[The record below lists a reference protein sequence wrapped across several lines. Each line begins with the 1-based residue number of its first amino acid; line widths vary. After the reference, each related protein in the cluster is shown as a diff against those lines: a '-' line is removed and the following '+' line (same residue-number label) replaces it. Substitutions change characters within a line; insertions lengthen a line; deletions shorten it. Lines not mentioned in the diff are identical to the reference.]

1 MANKFFEEMPL
12 SSGDTKWII
21 ELDRYERDNLLALI
35 NAIGW
40 PSSHALRSIPP
51 PYKRRVMPDPA
62 LAEYNSG
69 DWVGQIGWKLAR
81 SDNEIEIDEHDNP
94 NYVRGER

>member
-40 PSSHALRSIPP
+40 PSNIGVYRAHR
-51 PYKRRVMPDPA
+51 RRVMPDPK
-62 LAEYNSG
+62 LIEYNSG
-69 DWVGQIGWKLAR
+69 DWVGQIGCKLMR
-81 SDNEIEIDEHDNP
+81 SDNEIEIDGADNP
-94 NYVRGER
+94 DYIWLEDS